1 MKSLAFLIRS
11 AQQVLQ
17 ITGLGEVVFPG
28 FPAHLPVMSAE
39 PDAGV
44 GFTAALM

>member
-1 MKSLAFLIRS
+1 MKSLEFLIS
-11 AQQVLQ
+11 STQQALQ

-28 FPAHLPVMSAE
+28 FPAHLPVVSAE

-44 GFTAALM
+44 GFTAMLV